1 MNDMNTLHNKQS
13 GAMHW
18 SVIAVIVLSV
28 LFAGAGSFAIWAFV
42 NYQDYKS
49 NTESKVEAAV
59 NKARKVQAEEDE
71 EKFSKRENQPFR
83 QFVGP
88 KKLGRVTF
96 DYPKTWAAYEAES
109 GKENASNYSAYFAKQ
124 VVPTVSDTERFRLRV
139 SILQEDYSSFVK
151 SFADDVKEG
160 KLKTSVFTAN
170 GQSGTRIDGTFS
182 ESIKGSAVVMKIRDK
197 TLYVRTDSNSFLPE
211 FEDLIKTIRFES

>member
-1 MNDMNTLHNKQS
+1 MKGMNTIHNKQA

-28 LFAGAGSFAIWAFV
+28 LFAGAGSFGIWAFV

-49 NTESKVEAAV
+49 NTESKIEAAV

-71 EKFSKRENQPFR
+71 EKFAKRENQPFR

-88 KKLGRVTF
+88 KKLGRLTF
-96 DYPKTWAAYEAES
+96 DYPKTWAAYEASS
-109 GKENASNYSAYFAKQ
+109 GKENASDYAAYFAKQ

-139 SILQEDYSSFVK
+139 SILQKDYTELIK
-151 SFADDVKEG
+151 SFNDDVKEG

-170 GQSGTRIDGTFS
+170 GQTGTRIDGTFQ
-182 ESIKGSAVVMKIRDK
+182 EGIKGSAVIMQIRDK
-197 TLYVRTDSNSFLPE
+197 TLYMRTDSNSFLPE
-211 FEDLIKTIRFES
+211 FEDLIKTIRYES